1 VVVGYTTLNPGESSY
16 LMLEPIMHEGMG
28 GAHHFEVTVETD
40 SPTVPVIKLHYRAV
54 FGPQSEGIR
63 GDQPTAPQ

>member
-1 VVVGYTTLNPGESSY
+1 
-16 LMLEPIMHEGMG
+16 MLEPIMHEGMG